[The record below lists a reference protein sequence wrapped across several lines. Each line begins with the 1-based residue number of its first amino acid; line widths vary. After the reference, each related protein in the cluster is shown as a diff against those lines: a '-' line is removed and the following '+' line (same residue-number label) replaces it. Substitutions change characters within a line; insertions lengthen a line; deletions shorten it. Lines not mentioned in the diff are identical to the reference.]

1 MLTKLY
7 FKKWTIPFA
16 FFLVCF
22 VSYELFISR
31 LGFYW
36 DDWHVIFL
44 TQTQGIA
51 GLRDFLS
58 FDRPLSVW
66 TYALTTPF
74 LGTAPLSRHIFA
86 LLTRW
91 LSVSGMWWSLH
102 GLWPH
107 RTRQVTWMALLF
119 AVYPIFT
126 QQAISVI
133 YGQVFI
139 LYGLFFVSLGA
150 MVWSLRIPRYSKVL
164 TVLALATTMLHLVSV
179 EYFIG
184 LELLRPL
191 FLWLAL
197 NDETKT
203 KHSRMRQVIK
213 HWWPYLVVLFAYVIW
228 RFFIVKLAEDT
239 YAPTLLNNLITNPI
253 PTFLSLVQTAL
264 QDFIHI
270 SLTSWY
276 NTFQPS
282 LIDIGN
288 RFIVFTWFI
297 VFLIAITIALYMA
310 REKFDSEATVQTPDT
325 WSRYGLFVGGC
336 AILVGMLP
344 VWLIERNLSVGYFS
358 DRFSLAAMFGASIFS
373 VSLVYLITNKPISQL
388 VLLSALVGLAVGT
401 QVRTSNEYRWDWT
414 KQKNFYWQL
423 YWRAPAIEPGTAI
436 ISDDSIFTYVTRY
449 SLSAAIN
456 TIYPQEIGAKTQALW
471 FFEIYDVI
479 HVENNIPMFLKGIDL
494 DYSLR
499 NLSFSGSSKD
509 SLIVYYKPEGRCLWV
524 LNPNDATHIELPQII
539 RQILPAANL
548 MQIKPD
554 RATPGYP
561 PKIIFGSEPAHTWCF
576 YYQKA
581 DLARQLGDWDKVI
594 ALGEEAERLG
604 VKPANQFEMIPFIEA
619 DAYLGN
625 WNKAEKMSMDA
636 YKKQL
641 NMQAILC
648 STWDRIEVNTPANPQ
663 RDTAIANIDER
674 VKCP

>member
-1 MLTKLY
+1 M
-7 FKKWTIPFA
+7 
-16 FFLVCF
+16 
-22 VSYELFISR
+22 
-31 LGFYW
+31 
-36 DDWHVIFL
+36 
-44 TQTQGIA
+44 
-51 GLRDFLS
+51 RDFLS

-107 RTRQVTWMALLF
+107 RTRQVTWMALMF

-133 YGQVFI
+133 YGQAFV
-139 LYGLFFVSLGA
+139 LYGLFFISLGA
-150 MVWSLRIPRYSKVL
+150 MLWSLRIPRYSRVL
-164 TVLALATTMLHLVSV
+164 TVLALVTTMLHLVSV
-179 EYFIG
+179 EYFVG
-184 LELLRPL
+184 LELLRPV

-197 NDETKT
+197 NDEANTK
-203 KHSRMRQVIK
+203 RARLRQVIK
-213 HWWPYLVVLFAYVIW
+213 HWWPYLIVLFAYVIW
-228 RFFIVKLAEDT
+228 RLFIVKLAEDT
-239 YAPTLLNNLITNPI
+239 YAPTLLYNLVTNPI
-253 PTFLSLVQTAL
+253 PTFLTLVQTAL

-276 NTFQPS
+276 NTIQPS

-288 RFIVFTWFI
+288 RFIMFSWFI
-297 VFLIAITIALYMA
+297 VFLTAIAIAVYILRAS
-310 REKFDSEATVQTPDT
+310 FDSETAGQTTDT
-325 WSRYGLFVGGC
+325 WSRYGLFLGGYT
-336 AILVGMLP
+336 ILVGMLP
-344 VWLIERNLSVGYFS
+344 VWLIERNLSVGYYS
-358 DRFSLAAMFGASIFS
+358 DRFSLAAMFGASILS
-373 VSLVYLITNKPISQL
+373 VSLVYLITNKPMSQV

-401 QVRTSNEYRWDWT
+401 QVRTSNEYRWDWV

-423 YWRAPAIEPGTAI
+423 YWRAPAIETGSAI

-456 TIYPQEIGAKTQALW
+456 TIYPQETGAKTQALW

-479 HVENNIPMFLKGIDL
+479 RVENHVPIFLDGMDL

-509 SLIVYYKPEGRCLWV
+509 SLIIYYEPEGRCLWV
-524 LNPNDATHIELPQII
+524 LNPNDATYIELPQII
-539 RQILPAANL
+539 REILPAANL
-548 MQIKPD
+548 ARIKPD
-554 RATPGYP
+554 GAVPGYP
-561 PKIIFGSEPAHTWCF
+561 PETIFGPEPAHTWCY

-581 DLARQLGDWDKVI
+581 DLARQMGDWEKVI
-594 ALGEEAERLG
+594 SLGEEAERLG

-619 DAYLGN
+619 NAYLGN
-625 WNKAEKMSMDA
+625 WTKAEKMSVDT